1 VVTDNRARGQDGDD
15 ESGVDLFPRGGDLL
29 LLSVRRGSQ
38 HDSRR
43 VELSLPHPERAVQ
56 SSSLPRRRTGSKLYT
71 TGCMG
76 ALLTPPRI
84 CSVEGDS
91 GDSRAEARD
100 VRPTHE
106 HCRAPGAPGGKPGK
120 GVHSGNYYKLPQ
132 IGRLGA
138 IEELS

>member
-1 VVTDNRARGQDGDD
+1 M
-15 ESGVDLFPRGGDLL
+15 
-29 LLSVRRGSQ
+29 
-38 HDSRR
+38 
-43 VELSLPHPERAVQ
+43 
-56 SSSLPRRRTGSKLYT
+56 

-84 CSVEGDS
+84 CGVEGDS

-132 IGRLGA
+132 IGRMGA